1 MNERIVLKNM
11 AGKEIMERSSQKGTE
26 GQERVL
32 LSSRRRVNE
41 DNSGCW
47 TPPRG

>member
-32 LSSRRRVNE
+32 QEWGFELADRSEGSSQ
-41 DNSGCW
+41 
-47 TPPRG
+47 